1 MPSSFGPEL
10 KRKLRAQGCVFVRT
24 AKGDHEVWYSPITKR
39 NITVDAGCKSRFT
52 ANRVLNDAG
61 IEERF

>member
-10 KRKLRAQGCVFVRT
+10 KRKLRARGCTFVRHG
-24 AKGDHEVWYSPITKR
+24 KDDHEIWYSPITKR
-39 NITVDAGCKSRFT
+39 HVTVDAGCKSRFT
-52 ANRVLNDAG
+52 ANRVLKEAG